1 MEGSRQYG
9 RALLLGVLCLWPS
22 CVARK
27 QVCTSWSP
35 LSQSACPLADDAVAK
50 LEELLDARLAGQKLA
65 GLAVR
70 KAIAQNVERYM
81 KGRVRKRDK
90 LASYVLGFPHSIMH
104 ESEKTSKST
113 KRPETLFLHFSGPTG
128 VGKSLTASLISQAL
142 FDTTG
147 KGCGVI
153 SINLNELRSFKPWQP
168 RSREFLSETL
178 QTIKDQLA
186 LCPRSVFV
194 LDEIQSVHRDLV
206 DELVAFFLP
215 HGLKKHGLSVAYA
228 VVILISDL
236 GSERLEPNM
245 ARADAVTAIS
255 AAAQSRFGSGGG
267 GAGMD
272 ATTETV
278 LMRNLVPFLPLSKD
292 ELAQVAVL
300 QLGTL
305 LAQLRTEF
313 GDSWRG
319 KLTWQPHVARAMAD
333 RCFQEKATCYSE
345 GGRGIESKVNHDLQG
360 DVEALIVQCLNLA
373 ESEAAGGKGKAGRHS
388 ALCFDNVDVRVA
400 RRGRGEEGEGE
411 RGEHGDLEVV
421 LDGVYG
427 KDEFEGY
434 HERERSTERAAG
446 GGGVS
451 AEL

>member
-1 MEGSRQYG
+1 MARQ
-9 RALLLGVLCLWPS
+9 
-22 CVARK
+22 
-27 QVCTSWSP
+27 QVCTSWLP
-35 LSQSACPLADDAVAK
+35 LSQSACPLEDDAVAK
-50 LEELLDARLAGQKLA
+50 LEDLLNARLAGQTLA
-65 GLAVR
+65 ALAVR
-70 KAIAQNVERYM
+70 KAIAQNVERYR

-104 ESEKTSKST
+104 ESNKTSKST

-128 VGKSLTASLISQAL
+128 VGKSLTANLISQAL
-142 FDTTG
+142 FDPTG
-147 KGCGVI
+147 KGCGAI
-153 SINLNELRSFKPWQP
+153 SINLNELRSFKPWLLQ
-168 RSREFLSETL
+168 SFLTETL
-178 QTIKDQLA
+178 QTFKDQLA

-194 LDEIQSVHRDLV
+194 LDEIQSVHRDIV
-206 DELVAFFLP
+206 DELVGFFLP
-215 HGLKKHGLSVAYA
+215 HGMKKHGLSVAYA

-267 GAGMD
+267 GAGKD
-272 ATTETV
+272 ATTENV

-313 GDSWRG
+313 GASWRG
-319 KLTWQPHVARAMAD
+319 KLTWQPQVAQAMAD
-333 RCFQEKATCYSE
+333 SCFQEKTTCYSE
-345 GGRGIESKVNHDLQG
+345 GGRGIESKVHHDLQG

-373 ESEAAGGKGKAGRHS
+373 ESEAARGRGHGAGGKEGAGRNS

-400 RRGRGEEGEGE
+400 RRERKEEVEGE
-411 RGEHGDLEVV
+411 RGEHGELEVV
-421 LDGVYG
+421 LDAVYG

-434 HERERSTERAAG
+434 HERKHSTESFSR
-446 GGGVS
+446 GGGVPG
-451 AEL
+451 EL